1 MESLKDIRS
10 RINSITSTRQITKT
24 MQMVSAAKL
33 RKAQQ
38 RITRLRPYADEMA
51 QILQNI
57 TNNISATNSVYSEER
72 IPNRI
77 LLIIITSNRGL
88 CGAFNHNI
96 INKAL
101 QYTEE
106 TTYEEII
113 DKEQIDFLTIGK
125 TGYSLLKYN
134 NYKIVDEKN
143 ELFDDLSFENA
154 LPVAEEIMKNFVNK
168 KYDRVELIYNRFKN
182 AITQL
187 VTVERFLPVEIQ
199 ISNPSQVYSDYI
211 YEPSKEEI
219 LRELIPESLKL
230 RFFSA
235 LLDSF
240 AAEHAAR
247 MTSMQQAT
255 DNANEILEELR
266 LKYNKA
272 RQSAITSEILDIIN
286 GAEALKG

>member
-1 MESLKDIRS
+1 
-10 RINSITSTRQITKT
+10 